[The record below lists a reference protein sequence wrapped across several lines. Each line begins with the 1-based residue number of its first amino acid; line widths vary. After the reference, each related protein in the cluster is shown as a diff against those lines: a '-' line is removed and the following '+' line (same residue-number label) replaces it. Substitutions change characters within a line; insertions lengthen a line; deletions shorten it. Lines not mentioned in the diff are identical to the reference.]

1 MKTKFSNPI
10 LKFNPPNFLDNI
22 EVIKNDSLILKLFL
36 ATKVR

>member
-22 EVIKNDSLILKLFL
+22 EVIKNDIEVIFSH
-36 ATKVR
+36 